1 VIGVEPASA
10 ADARAS
16 LLAGHRVALPE
27 PPVTLAD
34 GVRAQM
40 VGERPFAVISRLVD
54 DIVTVTEDELRAALV
69 LLWSRTKQ
77 LVEPSA
83 ALPVA
88 ALLAG
93 AVQPAPARAGVV
105 LSGGNVDAAA
115 LVAALG

>member
-1 VIGVEPASA
+1 A

-16 LLAGHRVALPE
+16 LLAGRRIALPA

-34 GVRAQM
+34 GVRAQ
-40 VGERPFAVISRLVD
+40 VLGERPFAVISRLVD
-54 DIVTVTEDELRAALV
+54 DIVTVTEDELVDALALV
-69 LLWSRTKQ
+69 WSRTKQ

-88 ALLAG
+88 ALLTG
-93 AVQPAPARAGVV
+93 AVRPRPGAGRLTAVV

-115 LVAALG
+115 LAGLLAGRP